1 MLMRRCQQV
10 ICIIT
15 LIIFHSRGFCQEK
28 KIIVKPY
35 SIESTYEKLKKT
47 YPFII
52 PIKPIISKKIKSKEN
67 IVYLKIGKTKL
78 KADVYIPQ
86 SYQNKKFPSVIL
98 IHGGAWNSGSK
109 ENQRCMAQQLA
120 LNGFVSISI
129 SYRLSTEAPYPAAVS
144 DIKSA
149 IKWARK
155 NAKKYHINPEK
166 LAILGASA
174 GAQLATLVGVTPNS
188 SIYNNSSLF
197 SDDVQAIIN
206 IDGIVSFIHPEAQES
221 DSAGMWLGGLEDE
234 NPKNWKEASPLEYV
248 NEKSPP
254 TLFINS
260 TQPRFHAGRDDMITI
275 LNKYNIYNEIHTIP
289 DTPHSFW
296 LMHPW
301 FETTI
306 NFTVSFLNKVL
317 KNDN

>member
-1 MLMRRCQQV
+1 MRRFQKAL
-10 ICIIT
+10 CIIT
-15 LIIFHSRGFCQEK
+15 LIVFYSSAFCQEK
-28 KIIVKPY
+28 KTIVKPY
-35 SIESTYEKLKKT
+35 SIESTYEKLKKK
-47 YPFII
+47 YPFIS
-52 PIKPIISKKIKSKEN
+52 PIKPIVSNEIKSKEN
-67 IVYLKIGKTKL
+67 IVYLKIGKTRL
-78 KADVYIPQ
+78 KADIYIPK
-86 SYQNKKFPSVIL
+86 NHHKKTFPAVLL

-109 ENQRCMAQQLA
+109 ENERSMAQQLA

-129 SYRLSTEAPYPAAVS
+129 SYRLSTEAPYPAAVL

-155 NAKKYHINPEK
+155 NAKKYHIDADR
-166 LAILGASA
+166 LAILGASS

-188 SIYNNSSLF
+188 PIFNNYSSLF

-221 DSAGMWLGGLEDE
+221 NSAGMWLGGLVDE

-248 NEKSPP
+248 NEKTPP

-260 TQPRFHAGRDDMITI
+260 SQPRFHAGRDDMIAI

-301 FETTI
+301 FETTV
-306 NFTVSFLNKVL
+306 NYTVSFLNKVL

>member
-1 MLMRRCQQV
+1 MRRCQQV

-15 LIIFHSRGFCQEK
+15 LIVFHISGFCQEK

-35 SIESTYEKLKKT
+35 SIESTYEKLKKK
-47 YPFII
+47 YPFIT
-52 PIKPIISKKIKSKEN
+52 PIKPIVSNKIKSKEN
-67 IVYLKIGKTKL
+67 IVYLKIGKTQL

-86 SYQNKKFPSVIL
+86 SDHKKTFPTVLL

-109 ENQRCMAQQLA
+109 ENERVMAQHLA

-129 SYRLSTEAPYPAAVS
+129 SYRLSIEAPYPAAVL

-155 NAKKYHINPEK
+155 NAKKFHIDPDR
-166 LAILGASA
+166 LAILGASS
-174 GAQLATLVGVTPNS
+174 GAQLATLVGVTPNN

-221 DSAGMWLGGLEDE
+221 NSAGMWLGGLVDE

-248 NEKSPP
+248 N
-254 TLFINS
+254 
-260 TQPRFHAGRDDMITI
+260 
-275 LNKYNIYNEIHTIP
+275 
-289 DTPHSFW
+289 
-296 LMHPW
+296 
-301 FETTI
+301 
-306 NFTVSFLNKVL
+306 
-317 KNDN
+317 